1 MSERIKGFISEVGK
15 IDEEIKRL
23 NAQKRKLH
31 ARKKDLEKRI
41 LAFLEKNEQA
51 GVKYRGT
58 AVIAKDR
65 VRRGRRKK
73 KDQEKDGSAVL
84 KKYGIN
90 NSDKIVRELLEAI
103 KGQVKEDTVLQMKKY

>member
-1 MSERIKGFISEVGK
+1 MSEIKGLISEVSQ
-15 IDEEIKRL
+15 IDAEIKRL
-23 NAQKRKLH
+23 NTQKRKLH
-31 ARKKDLEKRI
+31 ARKKECEARI
-41 LAFLEKNEQA
+41 VKFLDRTNQA
-51 GVKYRGT
+51 GVKYQGT
-58 AVIAKDR
+58 ALIAKTR
-65 VRRGRRKK
+65 NRRGRRKK